1 MNNIYTF
8 DPKAKEDEQRKQSL
22 LEVIDAVRDQIERG
36 EIREIVACSLGKN
49 GQSQIHVSALD
60 LPGSIGLFEIGKH
73 LLISSET
80 GISDK

>member
-36 EIREIVACSLGKN
+36 EIRELVACSLDKDGVA
-49 GQSQIHVSALD
+49 QIHVSALD
-60 LPGSIGLFEIGKH
+60 LPGGVGLFEIGKH
-73 LLISSET
+73 LLISQT
-80 GISDK
+80 DDLL

>member
-36 EIREIVACSLGKN
+36 EIREIVACSLCKN